1 VSDWDVDREETAMD
15 DDSPE
20 LAGYEPHGDRPL
32 RSARTQ
38 RVMRVVVLIGL
49 VGLILPGILITAS
62 TAANSAE
69 RACAFYVAENVPN
82 GAPRARFELGGPE
95 GPGWNC
101 YADRFGARELYVRGM
116 GLIPVAPPVDR
127 TPPVPVE
134 NT

>member
-1 VSDWDVDREETAMD
+1 MSDLDVDREEIAME

-32 RSARTQ
+32 RSQRML
-38 RVMRVVVLIGL
+38 RVMRVVVIVG
-49 VGLILPGILITAS
+49 VIGLILPGILITAS
-62 TAANSAE
+62 TAANIAE

-82 GAPRARFELGGPE
+82 GTPRARFEFTGPE

-101 YADRFGARELYVRGM
+101 YADRFGGRELYVRGM

-127 TPPVPVE
+127 RPEVPAE
-134 NT
+134 NA

>member
-1 VSDWDVDREETAMD
+1 MD

-20 LAGYEPHGDRPL
+20 LSGYEPTGDRPL
-32 RSARTQ
+32 RSRRML
-38 RVMRVVVLIGL
+38 RVLRVLVIVGLIGL
-49 VGLILPGILITAS
+49 VLPGILITAT

-69 RACAFYVAENVPN
+69 RACAYYVAENVPN
-82 GAPRARFELGGPE
+82 GSPRARFELSGPE

-101 YADRFGARELYVRGM
+101 YADRFGADELYVRGM

-127 TPPVPVE
+127 VPSVPVE

>member
-1 VSDWDVDREETAMD
+1 MD

-20 LAGYEPHGDRPL
+20 LAGYEPTGDRPL
-32 RSARTQ
+32 RSRRMVRA
-38 RVMRVVVLIGL
+38 MRVVVVVGLLGL
-49 VGLILPGILITAS
+49 VLPGILITAT

-69 RACAFYVAENVPN
+69 RACEFYVAEYVPN
-82 GAPRARFELGGPE
+82 GVPHARFELAGPE

-101 YADRFGARELYVRGM
+101 YAERFGTHELYVRGM
-116 GLIPVAPPVDR
+116 GLIPVAPPINR

>member
-1 VSDWDVDREETAMD
+1 MD

-20 LAGYEPHGDRPL
+20 LAGYEPPGDRPL
-32 RSARTQ
+32 RSERML
-38 RVMRVVVLIGL
+38 RVMRVVVIVG
-49 VGLILPGILITAS
+49 VIGLILPGILITAA

-69 RACAFYVAENVPN
+69 RACAFYVTENVPN
-82 GAPRARFELGGPE
+82 GTPLVRFEFTGPE

-101 YADRFGARELYVRGM
+101 YADRFGAPELYVRGM

-127 TPPVPVE
+127 TPSVPVE

>member
-1 VSDWDVDREETAMD
+1 MD

-32 RSARTQ
+32 RSERTM
-38 RVMRVVVLIGL
+38 RVMRVIVVLGLLGL
-49 VGLILPGILITAS
+49 VLPGILVTAS

-69 RACAFYVAENVPN
+69 RACAYYVAENVPN
-82 GAPRARFELGGPE
+82 GTPRARFELTGPE

-101 YADRFGARELYVRGM
+101 YADRFGSPEMYVRGM
-116 GLIPVAPPVDR
+116 GLIPVAPPLDR
-127 TPPVPVE
+127 TPRAPVE